1 MYGGWSVLRRIF
13 LICVLL
19 LPLTFLA
26 LQVPDALQLYLQLV
40 REYESGSIQHP
51 FLIQVE
57 ESLRHL
63 SLYRFY
69 RFLIAGSVDKREA
82 TPDLGYYL
90 GLIYSS
96 YSFESEEE
104 QLAGALFL
112 SYLSSKLS
120 KTRLA
125 ADQVM
130 KNASFID
137 FFTRYRDVVSRE
149 ARTFFSWI
157 IAYQLGLTNERPP
170 VNVQQRFQLELS
182 DYVFTPPSDLKHLPD
197 LTQFY
202 EDPSIQAI
210 LDQAVS
216 RAFENIQKDPARVV
230 AHINRES
237 AFVARDIVKPIT
249 SLQASVAQMVQKLT
263 PNARNYWWLRFVVYA
278 LVLLVTFR
286 YLKIRNIALSGIL
299 VFESVYLFFLFDPT
313 SRYESMAYGLVLL
326 LGLAFAILRL
336 PKRRSKLF
344 EIVSIALIVLSLIVP
359 LVPRCEELS
368 MDRQESFL
376 ESKYYD
382 LLKRELYVDELS
394 RAVYYV
400 RRLSSTMYTSLEDTK
415 AVIDDLVERLS
426 SLNSKGVITEIVL
439 TPRHAVFF
447 NDRSN
452 FFSYSNASAR
462 LGEFQPL
469 SGTLRFYLLDEKSR
483 MRSFRKDLD
492 ALLKYSKRL
501 VSYSAPKLRDE
512 FRQHVQD
519 LFNVK
524 YPILS
529 DLLPTFDRE
538 VFQASK
544 DVRSPHIN
552 VFNNRYSLSV
562 LLVLLLVFLTG
573 FFLSPKIS
581 LGPSV
586 ILLAGSVW
594 AWLSSHELILIVEQT
609 SPVLILQT
617 RSFVNPLLFLTAI
630 FLVAINVFKL
640 FRRGESV

>member
-182 DYVFTPPSDLKHLPD
+182 DYVFTP
-197 LTQFY
+197 Q
-202 EDPSIQAI
+202 
-210 LDQAVS
+210 
-216 RAFENIQKDPARVV
+216 
-230 AHINRES
+230 
-237 AFVARDIVKPIT
+237 
-249 SLQASVAQMVQKLT
+249 SV
-263 PNARNYWWLRFVVYA
+263 
-278 LVLLVTFR
+278 
-286 YLKIRNIALSGIL
+286 
-299 VFESVYLFFLFDPT
+299 
-313 SRYESMAYGLVLL
+313 
-326 LGLAFAILRL
+326 
-336 PKRRSKLF
+336 
-344 EIVSIALIVLSLIVP
+344 
-359 LVPRCEELS
+359 
-368 MDRQESFL
+368 
-376 ESKYYD
+376 
-382 LLKRELYVDELS
+382 
-394 RAVYYV
+394 
-400 RRLSSTMYTSLEDTK
+400 
-415 AVIDDLVERLS
+415 
-426 SLNSKGVITEIVL
+426 
-439 TPRHAVFF
+439 
-447 NDRSN
+447 
-452 FFSYSNASAR
+452 
-462 LGEFQPL
+462 
-469 SGTLRFYLLDEKSR
+469 
-483 MRSFRKDLD
+483 
-492 ALLKYSKRL
+492 
-501 VSYSAPKLRDE
+501 
-512 FRQHVQD
+512 
-519 LFNVK
+519 
-524 YPILS
+524 
-529 DLLPTFDRE
+529 
-538 VFQASK
+538 
-544 DVRSPHIN
+544 
-552 VFNNRYSLSV
+552 
-562 LLVLLLVFLTG
+562 
-573 FFLSPKIS
+573 
-581 LGPSV
+581 
-586 ILLAGSVW
+586 
-594 AWLSSHELILIVEQT
+594 
-609 SPVLILQT
+609 
-617 RSFVNPLLFLTAI
+617 
-630 FLVAINVFKL
+630 
-640 FRRGESV
+640 

>member
-13 LICVLL
+13 LISVLL
-19 LPLTFLA
+19 LPVTFLA
-26 LQVPDALQLYLQLV
+26 LQVSDALELYLKLV
-40 REYESGSIQHP
+40 REYESGAIQHP

-96 YSFESEEE
+96 YTFESEEE

-120 KTRLA
+120 ETRLA

-130 KNASFID
+130 KSASFID

-149 ARTFFSWI
+149 ARMFFSWI
-157 IAYQLGLTNERPP
+157 IAYQLGLTDERPP
-170 VNVQQRFQLELS
+170 VNVQQRFQLERS
-182 DYVFTPPSDLKHLPD
+182 DYIFTPPFDLKHLSD

-202 EDPSIQAI
+202 EDSSIQTL
-210 LDQAVS
+210 LDQAVN
-216 RAFENIQKDPARVV
+216 RAFENIQKDPARVA

-263 PNARNYWWLRFVVYA
+263 PNTRNYWWLRFAVYA
-278 LVLLVTFR
+278 LMLAVLFR
-286 YLKIRNIALSGIL
+286 FPKIRNIALSCVL

-313 SRYESMAYGLVLL
+313 SRYESMAYGSVLF
-326 LGLAFAILRL
+326 LGLVFAVLRL
-336 PKRRSKLF
+336 PKRRSKSL
-344 EIVSIALIVLSLIVP
+344 EIVSIVLILLSLILP

-394 RAVYYV
+394 KVAYHV

-415 AVIDDLVERLS
+415 AVIDDLVGTIGD
-426 SLNSKGVITEIVL
+426 LNSKGVITGIVL
-439 TPRHAVFF
+439 TPTYAVFF

-452 FFSYSNASAR
+452 FFSYSNANAR
-462 LGEFQPL
+462 MGEFQLL
-469 SGTLRFYLLDEKSR
+469 SNALRFYLLDEKSR
-483 MRSFRKDLD
+483 MKSFKKDLD
-492 ALLKYSKRL
+492 SLLKYSKKL
-501 VSYSAPKLRDE
+501 ASYSAPKLRDE
-512 FRQHVQD
+512 FKRHVQD
-519 LFNVK
+519 LFIVK
-524 YPILS
+524 YPIL
-529 DLLPTFDRE
+529 
-538 VFQASK
+538 
-544 DVRSPHIN
+544 
-552 VFNNRYSLSV
+552 
-562 LLVLLLVFLTG
+562 
-573 FFLSPKIS
+573 
-581 LGPSV
+581 
-586 ILLAGSVW
+586 
-594 AWLSSHELILIVEQT
+594 
-609 SPVLILQT
+609 
-617 RSFVNPLLFLTAI
+617 
-630 FLVAINVFKL
+630 
-640 FRRGESV
+640 